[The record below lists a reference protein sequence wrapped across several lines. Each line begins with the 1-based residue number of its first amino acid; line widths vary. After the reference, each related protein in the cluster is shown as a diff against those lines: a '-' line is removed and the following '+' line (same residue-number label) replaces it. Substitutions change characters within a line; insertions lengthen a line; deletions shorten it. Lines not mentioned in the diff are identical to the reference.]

1 MASIYDKNGEYL
13 TLGLQGSAVCDQTI
27 KVARELAESRN
38 EVVYL
43 DDDGDFWAVYPDGAK
58 TKRGTEWMIIEV
70 DA

>member
-13 TLGLQGSAVCDQTI
+13 TQGLQGSALCDQAI
-27 KVARELAESRN
+27 KAARELAESRN

-43 DDDGDFWAVYPDGAK
+43 DDDGDFWAIHPDGTK
-58 TKRGTEWMIIEV
+58 TKRGTGWMITEV